1 MPWRPL
7 LEDDLAR
14 GAERALVRIASGL
27 PAVDVAELV
36 QDPDGPWQPVGL
48 GQGAAG
54 QALFW
59 GYLAARSSEEEVA
72 ETAEA
77 CLDRMADDLVS
88 RVQGPDL
95 YAGIAGAG
103 WVHEHLEQLLFEP
116 DDEDP
121 IQEID
126 EALLAHLAHDH
137 WEGHF
142 DLISGLAGIGI
153 YALERI
159 HRPKARQCLERVVAH
174 LESLAEERP
183 EGIVW
188 HTPPELVPPHQ
199 REELPQGYD
208 NLGVAHGVPGVLPV
222 LAAAC
227 RAEVAA
233 ERARPLLEG
242 GTRWLLAQ
250 RADDGFPFHVAAGVP
265 SGLARSAWCYGDPGI
280 AAVLLAAARA
290 VDESSWEAEAL
301 DIARQAALRDPA
313 TCGVED
319 AGLCHGGAGLG
330 HIFNRIHQATGDPQC
345 AEAARYW
352 FRRTLESKPKGS
364 WITGFPS
371 YRPLLGGG
379 REKTEESGF
388 LTGVSGVGLAIL
400 AAVSHQEPGWD
411 RVLGISLPP
420 WAGDSEDAPDP

>member
-250 RADDGFPFHVAAGVP
+250 RTDDGFPFHIVAGVP
-265 SGLARSAWCYGDPGI
+265 SGLARSAWCYGDPGV
-280 AAVLLAAARA
+280 AATLLVAARA
-290 VDESSWEAEAL
+290 VGEPEWEREAL
-301 DIARQAALRDPA
+301 ALARWAARRPEETAEVRDG
-313 TCGVED
+313 C
-319 AGLCHGGAGLG
+319 LCHGGGGLA
-330 HIFNRIHQATGDPQC
+330 HMFNRLYQATGD
-345 AEAARYW
+345 EV
-352 FRRTLESKPKGS
+352 FRDTALG
-364 WITGFPS
+364 W
-371 YRPLLGGG
+371 YRSVLAG
-379 REKTEESGF
+379 REPGQ
-388 LTGVSGVGLAIL
+388 GVG
-400 AAVSHQEPGWD
+400 GF
-411 RVLGISLPP
+411 
-420 WAGDSEDAPDP
+420 